1 MLTADRRRSHP
12 MTTSEWWNQGRR
24 TLHSQFRQVHMAVGS
39 ISARTMS
46 HIAATLVVAI
56 LLLGPASFSQSS
68 REAQAKTGTFS
79 EDSLD
84 RHYQAA
90 RTFSMA
96 GDSDHAAAE
105 FRAFLAEALRR
116 MANARVNE
124 GNLALPASLF
134 EQAIALT
141 PDKTDLRLDYGTLL
155 LRQGDFGKANIQ
167 AQKALELS
175 PDSSKVQYLLG
186 RILYQE
192 GDYKGAKEHL
202 ESAAAQSGGN
212 IGVELGYHLAI
223 TYLKLGDV
231 KRASLLFDEMMRA
244 LGDSAR
250 IHVYFGHAYLMGDQ
264 YDRAISEFK
273 QALERDPKIKE
284 AHYFLGLAYLSRDE
298 DNGFDEN
305 AAEDRAEIQNNPDDF
320 RPHYDLGNIDLKL
333 HRVEEAEGELK
344 RSAEIEPDNP
354 DPLIELGELFISQ
367 RRLPEAEAVM
377 SRAIALTKDV
387 SRNGYQVNRA
397 YYVLGRIQ
405 METGRREAAVKN
417 LNASVALRE
426 KAQAPVR
433 LEGAEALA
441 QEHRANE
448 QALRVE
454 TVSSSVS
461 PETRRRLDSYF
472 ERLKPAIADA
482 YNNLGVAAAAHK
494 DYPTAISYF
503 RRAGE
508 WKSDLETLDRN
519 LGMADFYAG
528 NYQDA
533 IAPLYHVLERDPN
546 DQRIRTALGLSYFSV
561 ENYKATRETLQP
573 IEKLVAGDPGAG
585 SAYAVSLIK
594 NGKYDEGMARL
605 KTLERANPD
614 VAGLHSAIGETYA
627 DQGIYA
633 TAIEEYKRALSLDS
647 AQARTHYLLGVAL
660 LRDGKSA
667 EAVPEFRDALKENP
681 SDATSKYNLALA
693 LLQGQRKD
701 EALPLLQQVIQQDPK
716 YADAF
721 YELGKLELESSD
733 TGQAI
738 ANLEMAARL
747 SPASD
752 YIHYQ
757 LSLAY
762 GRDSRPDEARREM
775 ETYRR
780 LKTQRRGDH
789 QNPRSN

>member
-1 MLTADRRRSHP
+1 MNMFCVSPWSSHSPVALSRPRDLRRIWKAP
-12 MTTSEWWNQGRR
+12 
-24 TLHSQFRQVHMAVGS
+24 
-39 ISARTMS
+39 I
-46 HIAATLVVAI
+46 VAI
-56 LLLGPASFSQSS
+56 LLCCDVAFPQASRKPTQKINIPAQ
-68 REAQAKTGTFS
+68 
-79 EDSLD
+79 DSLV
-84 RHYQAA
+84 RQYQAA
-90 RTFSMA
+90 RTFSVV
-96 GDSDHAAAE
+96 GDSERAAAE
-105 FRAFLAEALRR
+105 YRVFLAEALRQ

-124 GNLALPASLF
+124 GNLTAATGLF
-134 EQAIALT
+134 DEAIALA
-141 PDKTDLRLDYGTLL
+141 PDNGELRMDFGNLL
-155 LRQGDFGKANIQ
+155 LRKDDSAKAKVQ
-167 AQKALELS
+167 AEKALELL
-175 PDSSKVQYLLG
+175 PGSSKVQYLLG

-192 GDYKGAKEHL
+192 GDYKGAKEYL
-202 ESAAAQSGGN
+202 ESAAAKAGGD
-212 IGVELGYHLAI
+212 IGVELGYDLAI

-231 KRASLLFDEMMRA
+231 KRASLLFDEMMHA

-273 QALERDPKIKE
+273 QALQKDPGIKD

-333 HRVEEAEGELK
+333 HRVEEAERELK
-344 RSAEIEPDNP
+344 RSAEIEPHNP

-367 RRLPEAEAVM
+367 RRLAEAEAVM
-377 SRAIALTKDV
+377 ARAIALTKDV

-405 METGRREAAVKN
+405 METGLREAAVKN
-417 LNASVALRE
+417 LNEAAALRE
-426 KAQAPVR
+426 KAQTPVR

-441 QEHRANE
+441 QEHRTNE

-454 TVSSSVS
+454 TVSSNVS
-461 PETRRRLDSYF
+461 PETQRRLDSYF

-494 DYPTAISYF
+494 DYSTAISYF

-519 LGMADFYAG
+519 LGMAEFYSG

-533 IAPLYHVLERDPN
+533 VAPLYHVLERDPN
-546 DQRIRTALGLSYFSV
+546 DQRVRTALGLSYFSV

-573 IEKLVAGDPGAG
+573 IEKLVAGDPGSG

-594 NGKYDEGMARL
+594 NGEYDEGMARL
-605 KTLERANPD
+605 KTLERANPE

-633 TAIEEYKRALSLDS
+633 TAIDEYKRALNLDP

-660 LRDGKSA
+660 LRDGKPA

-681 SDATSKYNLALA
+681 SDATLKYNLALA
-693 LLQGQRKD
+693 LLQSQRKD

-738 ANLEMAARL
+738 GNLEMAARL

-775 ETYRR
+775 ETYQR

>member
-1 MLTADRRRSHP
+1 
-12 MTTSEWWNQGRR
+12 
-24 TLHSQFRQVHMAVGS
+24 MARK
-39 ISARTMS
+39 IS
-46 HIAATLVVAI
+46 HIAAALVVAI
-56 LLLGPASFSQSS
+56 LLWAPASFSQSL
-68 REAQAKTGTFS
+68 REAQTKTDTFS
-79 EDSLD
+79 ENSLD
-84 RHYQAA
+84 QHYQAA

-124 GNLALPASLF
+124 GNLTVPASLF

-141 PDKTDLRLDYGTLL
+141 PDNTDLRLDYGTFL
-155 LRQGDFGKANIQ
+155 LRQGDFEKAKLQ
-167 AQKALELS
+167 AQRALELS
-175 PDSSKVQYLLG
+175 PKSSKVRYLLG

-202 ESAAAQSGGN
+202 EAAAAQAGGD
-212 IGVELGYHLAI
+212 IGAELGYDLAI

-231 KRASLLFDEMMRA
+231 KRASLLFDEMMLA

-264 YDRAISEFK
+264 YDRAIAEFK
-273 QALERDPKIKE
+273 QALKKDPKVKE

-298 DNGFDEN
+298 DNGFDES

-333 HRVEEAEGELK
+333 HRVEEAERELK

-367 RRLPEAEAVM
+367 RRLREAEAAM
-377 SRAIALTKDV
+377 ARAIALTKDV

-417 LNASVALRE
+417 LNTSVALRE
-426 KAQAPVR
+426 KTQATVR
-433 LEGAEALA
+433 PEETAALA

-448 QALRVE
+448 QLRGE

-461 PETRRRLDSYF
+461 PETQRRLDSYF
-472 ERLKPAIADA
+472 DRLKPAIADA

-494 DYPTAISYF
+494 DYPTAINYF
-503 RRAGE
+503 RRASE
-508 WKSDLETLDRN
+508 WKSDLEALDRN
-519 LGMADFYAG
+519 LGMADFYSG

-533 IAPLYHVLERDPN
+533 IAPLFHALERDPN
-546 DQRIRTALGLSYFSV
+546 DQRVRAALGLTYFSV
-561 ENYKATRETLQP
+561 ENYKATQETLQP
-573 IEKLVAGDPGAG
+573 IEKLVADDPGAG

-594 NGKYDEGMARL
+594 NGKYDEGIARL
-605 KTLERANPD
+605 KTLELANPD

-627 DQGIYA
+627 DEGIYA
-633 TAIEEYKRALSLDS
+633 TAIDEYRRALNLDPT
-647 AQARTHYLLGVAL
+647 QVRTKYLLGVAL

-667 EAVPEFRDALKENP
+667 EAVPEFREALKENP
-681 SDATSKYNLALA
+681 SDTTSKYNLALA
-693 LLQGQRKD
+693 LLQSQRKD
-701 EALPLLQQVIQQDPK
+701 QALPLLQQVIQQDPK

-733 TGQAI
+733 TAQAI

-747 SPASD
+747 NPASD

-762 GRDSRPDEARREM
+762 GRESRPDEARREM
-775 ETYRR
+775 ENYQR
-780 LKTQRRGDH
+780 LKAQHRGDH
-789 QNPRSN
+789 QKPQSN